1 MGNQICRPANES
13 GTNDYSSV
21 FLDSLPKKKQK
32 RDSREKCIKEKCIK
46 EKYIFPNDVVND
58 LDCIFLIP

>member
-32 RDSREKCIKEKCIK
+32 KDSREKCIK
-46 EKYIFPNDVVND
+46 EKYIFPNDVLND

>member
-21 FLDSLPKKKQK
+21 FLDNLLKKKQK
-32 RDSREKCIKEKCIK
+32 KDPREKRIK
-46 EKYIFPNDVVND
+46 EKYILPNDVLND
-58 LDCIFLIP
+58 LDSIFMIP

>member
-21 FLDSLPKKKQK
+21 FLDNLLKKKQK
-32 RDSREKCIKEKCIK
+32 RDPREKRIK
-46 EKYIFPNDVVND
+46 EKYILPNDVLND
-58 LDCIFLIP
+58 LDSIFMIP

>member
-21 FLDSLPKKKQK
+21 FLDNLLKKKQK
-32 RDSREKCIKEKCIK
+32 KDPREKCIK
-46 EKYIFPNDVVND
+46 EKYILPNDVLND
-58 LDCIFLIP
+58 LDSIFMIP